1 DQKETLLMP
10 KAKYAGF
17 EALNPWF
24 EVVRKG
30 LAGLVDCEHFFDMF
44 AEDAVFESRYKLP
57 GWPMRIRGRAKLVAS
72 LSGYGENITLHS
84 GDHLIVHHSE
94 DSRVVILEYDVHGKI
109 LSSGVPY
116 DNRLLSIITIENRK
130 IVHWR
135 DYMDSLAVA
144 TALNSSS

>member
-1 DQKETLLMP
+1 MLVVP

-24 EVVRKG
+24 EVVQKG
-30 LAGLVDCEHFFDMF
+30 LAGLVDGEHFFDMF
-44 AEDAVFESRYKLP
+44 TENAVFESRYKLP
-57 GWPMRIRGRAKLVAS
+57 GWPMKIRGRAKLMAE
-72 LSGYGENITLHS
+72 LSGYGDNIRLDS
-84 GDHLIVHHSE
+84 GDHLVVHHSQ

-109 LSSGVPY
+109 LSTGVPY

-135 DYMDSLAVA
+135 DYMDSLAVM